1 LSVILVELNLES
13 PVILVRRAGRSG
25 YSSLSGRIPGSSLR
39 GSVIS
44 WAFRT
49 GYIKDPGSESNE
61 PKLIAHPAYPVKEST
76 ARPPTP
82 YIIRC
87 KGDENLIDLLGRDRV
102 KELTGAS
109 SLAEMFLYFK
119 DQQEH
124 CRKMKG
130 IAGSTKPVRSPVFVG
145 RDIRAA
151 GEEVDV
157 MASVGINKLTRA
169 SERGM
174 LYNYESILP
183 GGRFSSI
190 LVDMTSERKYV
201 EFLRKEGKIL
211 IGRGVSRGFGRV
223 SVRIKWEKELDLFRK
238 ELESEVEKWILDKN
252 GRRIAMYARSPAT
265 KISRSPVTKIM
276 KLGYSSPIPELDGGW
291 VGVSGV
297 EIARD
302 EEGRRLAVGFKETFF
317 SVAYPTGIPRPS
329 LSCSAEG
336 SVFIAESK
344 QDLENVKKAVA
355 LGSLIGW
362 DSLSCL
368 GLNIIQPLGWWYD
381 DPIYRY

>member
-1 LSVILVELNLES
+1 MSVILVELSLES

-49 GYIKDPGSESNE
+49 GYIGDPGSERNE
-61 PKLIAHPAYPVKEST
+61 PKLIAHPAYPVGEST

-109 SLAEMFLYFK
+109 SLDKMFSYFK
-119 DQQEH
+119 DQQKH
-124 CRKMKG
+124 CYKMKE
-130 IAGSTKPVRSPVFVG
+130 IAGSTKSVRSPVFVG
-145 RDIRAA
+145 RKIRAV

-223 SVRIKWEKELDLFRK
+223 SVRIKWEKELDLLRK

-265 KISRSPVTKIM
+265 KIM
-276 KLGYSSPIPELDGGW
+276 GLGYSSPIPELDGGW

-302 EEGRRLAVGFKETFF
+302 EEGRRLAIGFRETFF

-344 QDLENVKKAVA
+344 QDLESVKKAVA

-362 DSLSCL
+362 DGLSCL